1 MKNITKIVLLV
12 ICLVMA
18 FGMIPAN
25 AIIPYTTYTYDIDG
39 NYVES
44 PHAYVPYEVITSSS
58 LGLGD
63 SPITDPQDFCT
74 GRNSWIDE
82 HAQRHFYWDQKIYI
96 SDTNTVEGEPR
107 VVVAEYSKEE
117 SGFRYVTEIKEF
129 VNENGNPDR
138 ITSPRGLYAIDG
150 QLYVCDIDSSRILVF
165 ATQSLDLPGRDN
177 ELGTADDE
185 HYELGE
191 FIKTIYEP
199 ESEVITDNHV
209 YRPRAVAVSSSG
221 YVYVVGESTH
231 QGVISINSEGDFSG
245 FIGTQ
250 SQSLDFFEML
260 WRKLQTEEQRN
271 KSAKNVSTSFNN
283 ININEKGF
291 VFATTDAINED
302 DLFTA
307 IQSKSITSDTSPVKM
322 LNPNGQDVMKR
333 SGFFP
338 PVGEITFNQQTTA
351 EYSIIGPSKIVDV
364 GLGPEG
370 TWSIIDEKRQK
381 VFTYDE
387 DGNLLFAFGD
397 KGSQLGN
404 ISMVEAI
411 DYAFGTL
418 QELET
423 GKEDENALN
432 YMMVLD
438 STNDAITVYKRTE
451 YGDTLVNA
459 LRNQRNRDFD
469 KSEQDW
475 REILQRNSNFDM
487 SYIGIGKSLY
497 RQGQYEEAMEQF
509 KFAYDTENYS
519 EAWQQVRKEWVEKY
533 VIVIPIVL
541 IAFFLIVSFIF
552 KYAKKVNDA
561 GLALKRKRSLKEEF
575 MYGFHVMFHP
585 FDGFWDIK
593 HEYRASTKGATAILG
608 LTLLSFVYYSI
619 GQAYIISPYPD
630 DSSVVMMFASIL
642 LPVFLWVISNWCFTT
657 LFDGEGSLKDIYI
670 ATCYA
675 LFPLPPFFIFTTLL
689 SNIVTIDE
697 ASLLTLA
704 LSVALFWCGFLL
716 FFGMQ
721 VIHDYT
727 LFKNVLTTLATIV
740 GMVFIMFLAVLF
752 TTLLTKI
759 VGFVTNIVIELS
771 YRV

>member
-1 MKNITKIVLLV
+1 MKNNKRLILLV
-12 ICLVMA
+12 MCFVMA
-18 FGMIPAN
+18 LGVIPVD

-44 PHAYVPYEVITSSS
+44 PHAYVPYEVITSAT
-58 LGLGD
+58 LGIGND
-63 SPITDPQDFCT
+63 PITDPQDFCT
-74 GRNSWIDE
+74 GRMSAIDE
-82 HAQRHFYWDQKIYI
+82 NAQRYFYWDGKIYI
-96 SDTNTVEGEPR
+96 SDSNTAEEKPR
-107 VVVAEYSKEE
+107 VVIASYSEKE
-117 SGFRYVTEIKEF
+117 SGFRYVTQITEF
-129 VNENGNPDR
+129 VNEWGVPDR
-138 ITSPRGLYAIDG
+138 ITSPRGLYAIDN
-150 QLYVCDIDSSRILVF
+150 QLYVCDIDSARILVF
-165 ATQSLDLPGRDN
+165 AT
-177 ELGTADDE
+177 DDVE
-185 HYELGE
+185 IDGIKYQMGD
-191 FIKTIYEP
+191 FIRTIAEP
-199 ESEVITDNHV
+199 ESEVISDNHV

-221 YVYVVGESTH
+221 YIYVVGESTH
-231 QGVISINSEGDFSG
+231 QGVISINSEGEFAG

-250 SQSLDFFEML
+250 SQSLGFFDML

-271 KSAKNVSTSFNN
+271 KSVKNVSTSFNN

-291 VFATTDAINED
+291 VNATTDSIKD
-302 DLFTA
+302 DEILEA
-307 IQSKSITSDTSPVKM
+307 VAAKSITSDASPVKM

-338 PVGEITFNQQTTA
+338 PIGEITYTQQATSD
-351 EYSIIGPSKIVDV
+351 YSITGPSKIVDI

-404 ISMVEAI
+404 ISMIKAV
-411 DYAFGTL
+411 DYAYDDTKAIEG
-418 QELET
+418 EESSS
-423 GKEDENALN
+423 KN
-432 YMMVLD
+432 YLMLLD

-451 YGDTLVNA
+451 YGDVLVNA
-459 LRNQRNRDFD
+459 LKNQRDRLFD
-469 KSEQDW
+469 KSEEDW

-497 RQGQYEEAMEQF
+497 RQGHYEEAMEQF

-533 VIVIPIVL
+533 FIVIPIVV
-541 IAFFLIVSFIF
+541 IAFFIILSKIF
-552 KYAKKVNDA
+552 KYAAKVNDA
-561 GLALKRKRSLKEEF
+561 GLALRKKRTLKEEF

-593 HEYRASTKGATAILG
+593 HEYRASPKGATLIL
-608 LTLLSFVYYSI
+608 LITVISFVYYSI
-619 GQAYIISPYPD
+619 GQAYVINPYPNET
-630 DSSVVMMFASIL
+630 SMVVMFASIL
-642 LPVFLWVISNWCFTT
+642 LPVGLWVISNWCFTT
-657 LFDGEGSLKDIYI
+657 LFEGEGSLKDIYI

-675 LFPLPPFFIFTTLL
+675 LFPLPPFLVITTLL

-727 LFKNVLTTLATIV
+727 LFKNILTTLATIV

-752 TTLLTKI
+752 ASLLTKI
-759 VGFVTNIVIELS
+759 VGFVYNIIIELS